1 MDKGDSTCIQRCAAP
16 GVSRV
21 AAAQRTR
28 RESIVTTAGLNES
41 ISGAILFEKSGVP
54 TAAPGRSFGPVL
66 NELGTVVSIWPT
78 LAQKRWLG
86 TLARK

>member
-1 MDKGDSTCIQRCAAP
+1 
-16 GVSRV
+16 
-21 AAAQRTR
+21 
-28 RESIVTTAGLNES
+28 
-41 ISGAILFEKSGVP
+41 
-54 TAAPGRSFGPVL
+54 VL